1 MLFVITAAAG
11 TGAPDE
17 SVTMPV
23 MLAETWA
30 RADGIQDSRIK
41 SAGSVRPRLARFDR
55 PPQRRLSAGESGFT
69 VNK

>member
-1 MLFVITAAAG
+1 MLLVITVAAG

-17 SVTMPV
+17 SVTIPL

-30 RADGIQDSRIK
+30 RADGIQDSRMK
-41 SAGSVRPRLARFDR
+41 SAGSVRRRLARFDR
-55 PPQRRLSAGESGFT
+55 PPQRRVSAGESAFL